1 MGVRPRIHQA
11 KVRLVLG
18 EAYQNQDLVF
28 STSKG
33 TPINPRGLIRKFH
46 EIRKDAGLSTDITV
60 HSLRHTFATRMLE
73 RGESLKTVQVLL
85 GHADIAT
92 TGNTYAHVMPEVKVA
107 AGVNMNGLLKKN
119 KKVSP
124 QKERILTDKAN

>member
-1 MGVRPRIHQA
+1 
-11 KVRLVLG
+11 
-18 EAYQNQDLVF
+18 
-28 STSKG
+28 
-33 TPINPRGLIRKFH
+33 
-46 EIRKDAGLSTDITV
+46 
-60 HSLRHTFATRMLE
+60 MLE
-73 RGESLKTVQVLL
+73 RGESLKTVQELL

-124 QKERILTDKAN
+124 QKERILAEKAN